1 MSKPKIFN
9 TRWKPY
15 SVSRPEIQYS
25 PDSKHQ
31 TKCLNVMGRPC
42 TGLETGGT
50 AYKSN
55 DWLNDLCQNGTIIS
69 PSLVTAKSNHSP
81 LLTSD
86 DFLTL
91 RSEHSS
97 LSFDD
102 LDWNEICG
110 PLTEQSLFPDDDVTE
125 DDTDCL
131 KMYSPE
137 SQSNSPFTPFDLE
150 DLDDNVL
157 MDFATF
163 PTPPVTPAHQ
173 VANSIISPIS
183 DNALMSGPE
192 ANNLL
197 PHLQIETPTIAI
209 PLTLSVDDF
218 DEEPEML
225 SELPTEALNELC
237 DILDS
242 TDHNESSTITC
253 YNYQEEMRCPS
264 SVESVIIEEGYAQS
278 SVSESDSIDND
289 ESSADSVNKIISNDH
304 VYAQPSIIPVMQEK
318 PTTSDIL
325 QLLNSWYGFTPATN
339 TTNNTTQPAAAV
351 AESNSS
357 TKCMSTAAEEVIDKA
372 SERRIKN
379 NVASRVTRA
388 KRRSKHEK
396 LFITEVE
403 LQRKNRLLKQQ
414 IVDMQKDAEL
424 MRAILLKK
432 LSGAK

>member
-1 MSKPKIFN
+1 
-9 TRWKPY
+9 
-15 SVSRPEIQYS
+15 
-25 PDSKHQ
+25 
-31 TKCLNVMGRPC
+31 
-42 TGLETGGT
+42 
-50 AYKSN
+50 
-55 DWLNDLCQNGTIIS
+55 
-69 PSLVTAKSNHSP
+69 
-81 LLTSD
+81 
-86 DFLTL
+86 
-91 RSEHSS
+91 
-97 LSFDD
+97 
-102 LDWNEICG
+102 
-110 PLTEQSLFPDDDVTE
+110 
-125 DDTDCL
+125 
-131 KMYSPE
+131 
-137 SQSNSPFTPFDLE
+137 
-150 DLDDNVL
+150 

-183 DNALMSGPE
+183 DNALMSGPR

-209 PLTLSVDDF
+209 PLILPVDDL

-264 SVESVIIEEGYAQS
+264 SVESVTIEEGFAQS
-278 SVSESDSIDND
+278 IVSVSDSIDND
-289 ESSADSVNKIISNDH
+289 ESSANSVNKMISNDH

-318 PTTSDIL
+318 PTTSNIL

-339 TTNNTTQPAAAV
+339 TNTTNNTTQPAAV

-414 IVDMQKDAEL
+414 IVNMQKDAEL
-424 MRAILLKK
+424 MRGILLKK

>member
-1 MSKPKIFN
+1 
-9 TRWKPY
+9 
-15 SVSRPEIQYS
+15 
-25 PDSKHQ
+25 
-31 TKCLNVMGRPC
+31 
-42 TGLETGGT
+42 
-50 AYKSN
+50 
-55 DWLNDLCQNGTIIS
+55 
-69 PSLVTAKSNHSP
+69 
-81 LLTSD
+81 
-86 DFLTL
+86 
-91 RSEHSS
+91 
-97 LSFDD
+97 
-102 LDWNEICG
+102 
-110 PLTEQSLFPDDDVTE
+110 
-125 DDTDCL
+125 
-131 KMYSPE
+131 
-137 SQSNSPFTPFDLE
+137 
-150 DLDDNVL
+150 
-157 MDFATF
+157 
-163 PTPPVTPAHQ
+163 
-173 VANSIISPIS
+173 
-183 DNALMSGPE
+183 MSGPK

-209 PLTLSVDDF
+209 PLILPVDDL

-264 SVESVIIEEGYAQS
+264 SVESVIIEEGFAQS
-278 SVSESDSIDND
+278 IVSVSDSIDND
-289 ESSADSVNKIISNDH
+289 ESSADSVNKMISNDH

-318 PTTSDIL
+318 PTTSHIL

-339 TTNNTTQPAAAV
+339 TNTTNNTTQPAAV
-351 AESNSS
+351 AESNSL

-414 IVDMQKDAEL
+414 IVNMQKDAEL
-424 MRAILLKK
+424 MRGILLKK